1 MVIGDVL
8 SMIPFLIPAYIVNDM
23 YLSGAFIL
31 MTITGL
37 LHHYFIESN
46 WLLIFD
52 FVAILTAS
60 IVLMSK
66 TKLTEGVKKTIL
78 FLKVSIIVLYI
89 TLGIIKTRLPWR
101 INLIIMSIGLAPFL
115 VFLIPFL
122 SNISKILLVIL
133 IINYMITS
141 CTCNSKYELLHI
153 TWGTFHLFFVLTA
166 YFALNDLKL
175 IKPKF
180 SIKRH
185 L

>member
-31 MTITGL
+31 ITLSGL

-52 FVAILTAS
+52 FVAILITS
-60 IVLMSK
+60 TVVMSK

-89 TLGIIKTRLPWR
+89 ILGILKIRLPWR
-101 INLIIMSIGLAPFL
+101 INLIIMCVGIVPFL
-115 VFLIPFL
+115 IFLIPFL
-122 SNISKILLVIL
+122 SNTSKILLVIL

-141 CTCNSKYELLHI
+141 CTCNSKYELLNI
-153 TWGTFHLFFVLTA
+153 TWGTFHLFFVLTV
-166 YFALNDLKL
+166 YFMLNDLKL
-175 IKPKF
+175 VKPQF